1 MKEEKKIS
9 KKERRDKVELRNFQN
24 RKVGPEVTQVWI
36 KENRWSF

>member
-1 MKEEKKIS
+1 MKEKK

-24 RKVGPEVTQVWI
+24 RKVWPEVTQVWI